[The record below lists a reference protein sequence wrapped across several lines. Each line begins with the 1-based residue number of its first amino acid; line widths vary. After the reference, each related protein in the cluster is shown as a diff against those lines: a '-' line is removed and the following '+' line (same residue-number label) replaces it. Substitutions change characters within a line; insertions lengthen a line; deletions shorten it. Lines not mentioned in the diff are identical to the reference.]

1 MKKFPPPTGRPG
13 ARAWSSPAGRA
24 PGPGRRWIVS
34 LLVAGAI
41 AAALAL
47 MRWPRATRPPTSLD
61 SLADMDPAKA
71 YALALRLGTQGHHL
85 ESLPYFRRALAGVR
99 EDFWEIHLNYAAALD
114 NAALQARRIGGADLP
129 ASRAS
134 FERAA
139 MLRESL
145 RQLELAERL
154 APDPRVR
161 AAVRD
166 ARGGNL
172 ELWGFPWEALE
183 DYREAKRLDPSS
195 SAFRAHAE
203 ACAASL
209 ESPTR

>member
-1 MKKFPPPTGRPG
+1 
-13 ARAWSSPAGRA
+13 
-24 PGPGRRWIVS
+24 
-34 LLVAGAI
+34 
-41 AAALAL
+41 
-47 MRWPRATRPPTSLD
+47 
-61 SLADMDPAKA
+61 
-71 YALALRLGTQGHHL
+71 GHHL

-99 EDFWEIHLNYAAALD
+99 EDFWEIHLNYAAALN

-166 ARGGNL
+166 ARGGHH
-172 ELWGFPWEALE
+172 ELGGDPEEA
-183 DYREAKRLDPSS
+183 DVVIRRAMRPHQNPSGI
-195 SAFRAHAE
+195 
-203 ACAASL
+203 AC
-209 ESPTR
+209 

>member
-13 ARAWSSPAGRA
+13 ARARSSPAGRA

-71 YALALRLGTQGHHL
+71 YALALRL
-85 ESLPYFRRALAGVR
+85 
-99 EDFWEIHLNYAAALD
+99 NYAAALN